1 MKKLVIC
8 VCFKTFSMKE
18 GNVEKQILL
27 VCLVRHLVPTLQ
39 PKLGEDR
46 TFWTWFATMDM
57 TMPVHTRQLI

>member
-1 MKKLVIC
+1 
-8 VCFKTFSMKE
+8 MKE